1 MRGLAKAGHALAGR
15 SVLLVGAGG
24 AGSAVAHALADAG
37 VSRMRVIDTDEGRR
51 ERLAESLR
59 AHHAALAVETGAAE
73 PEGFDVAVNCTPLG
87 MRDGDPLPIDPA
99 RIRPGTLVVDVVV
112 KTPPSRL
119 LQEAQARGC
128 PVQGGRAMLEGQVE
142 AILHFFGFA
151 APHAD

>member
-1 MRGLAKAGHALAGR
+1 VRGLAKAGHALAGR